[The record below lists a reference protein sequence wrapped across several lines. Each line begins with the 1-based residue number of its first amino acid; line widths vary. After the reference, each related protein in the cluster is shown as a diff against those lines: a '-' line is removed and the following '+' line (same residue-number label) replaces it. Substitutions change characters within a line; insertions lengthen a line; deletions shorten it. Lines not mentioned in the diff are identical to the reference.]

1 MKKLTTAVLI
11 LTLLIAC
18 ENEFHIEQKES
29 VPNQTEVSDQ
39 VKLKE
44 QLAEVRVTV
53 PDSRWRIEIVKVIQS
68 PTEIAVLCQLTQSD
82 GMGMMVISE
91 VVDAVKFKSLD
102 LPVQYYIQGKSWNW
116 NNQEAYQFLNGTQDI
131 QVPAGESLD
140 FVRVKPSKPGGAK
153 RQGSEI

>member
-1 MKKLTTAVLI
+1 MKKLTTFVLI
-11 LTLLIAC
+11 LTLLLAC

-44 QLAEVRVTV
+44 QFAEVRVTV
-53 PDSRWRIEIVKVIQS
+53 PDSRWSIEIVKVIQS

-102 LPVQYYIQGKSWNW
+102 LPIQYYIDGKSWNW
-116 NNQEAYQFLNGTQDI
+116 KNQEAYQFLNWTQGAL
-131 QVPAGESLD
+131 VPVGESLD
-140 FVRVKPSKPGGAK
+140 FQRVKPTRPGGAK